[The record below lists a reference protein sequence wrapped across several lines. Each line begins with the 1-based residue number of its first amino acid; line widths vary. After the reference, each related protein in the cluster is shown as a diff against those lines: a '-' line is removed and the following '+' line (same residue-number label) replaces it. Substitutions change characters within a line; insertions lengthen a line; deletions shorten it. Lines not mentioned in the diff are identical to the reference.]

1 MLQESKGELWNRP
14 LHLAAASG
22 QLHVVKVLLRHKCRL
37 VSSELHREA
46 ANLVVAAAHAAS
58 RFLNSCLQEA
68 RNALGN
74 NPLQIAKPHCK
85 AVMNFVLKGGE
96 AAYQELVAD
105 LDREAAELAA
115 RLEEGRRAQEE
126 R

>member
-1 MLQESKGELWNRP
+1 MLP
-14 LHLAAASG
+14 LHQG
-22 QLHVVKVLLRHKCRL
+22 K
-37 VSSELHREA
+37 
-46 ANLVVAAAHAAS
+46 
-58 RFLNSCLQEA
+58 FLKFRWQEA

-74 NPLQIAKPHCK
+74 TALQIAKPHCQE
-85 AVMNFVLKGGE
+85 VMKLMLKGGE

-115 RLEEGRRAQEE
+115 RLEEERRAQEE